1 MKSVKQKILLFGP
14 IGDFGGR
21 ELESGFIASVLSSK
35 YEVTICSTGNIS
47 KKSQVFDFNKNQRV
61 IGVKELLGSRFFD
74 LKLFAFL
81 SFLKN
86 GCKGKVSDFVN
97 NSFAKRF
104 LDYDRKAQIV
114 LEHLI
119 IDFDAIFVVAQ
130 LSSGLV
136 SDVIKLAKS
145 NNKKVL
151 FRTTGTIT
159 FADYDFINSV
169 DCFIHHSQNNV
180 KQIENKRKHK
190 FVIID
195 QCAYNEIDLFKI
207 PTSNKE
213 INNFLI
219 LSRLSVE
226 KGVTQIIDFFLRVC
240 SQDDVL
246 FIAGNGILENDL
258 KIRYIESRNIKFKG
272 FVNSSNVSELFEE
285 IDCLIIP
292 SPEESGP
299 LVGIE
304 AMSAGKVIMSTRVGA
319 MEERMK
325 DTLNQYWFDYNDFES
340 FKGVFG
346 KVKRMDKIQIHNLS
360 KNLKERYKEEYS
372 IYKIGN
378 NYQNVI
384 HKVLDQCE

>member
-35 YEVTICSTGNIS
+35 YEVVICTTGTITS
-47 KKSQVFDFNKNQRV
+47 KSQVFDFNKNQRV
-61 IGVKELLGSRFFD
+61 VRVKEFLVNRFFD

-97 NSFAKRF
+97 NGFAKRF
-104 LDYDRKAQIV
+104 FDYDRKVQIV

-119 IDFDAIFVVAQ
+119 KDYEVVFVVAQ

-145 NNKKVL
+145 KNKKVL
-151 FRTTGTIT
+151 FRTTGMIT
-159 FADYDFINSV
+159 FSEYDFIDFV
-169 DCFIHHSQNNV
+169 DCFVHHSYTNASKIQNS
-180 KQIENKRKHK
+180 RHHHYT
-190 FVIID
+190 IID
-195 QCAYNEIDLFKI
+195 QCAYNEIDLFEI
-207 PTSNKE
+207 PTLNKK
-213 INNFLI
+213 INKFLI
-219 LSRLSVE
+219 LSRLSAE
-226 KGVTQIIDFFLRVC
+226 KGVTQIIDFFLKVC
-240 SQDDVL
+240 SQDDIL

-258 KIRYIESRNIKFKG
+258 KMRYIESKNIIFKG
-272 FVNSSNVSELFEE
+272 FVNSSNVSKLFEE

-304 AMSAGKVIMSTRVGA
+304 AMGAGKVIMSTRVGA

-325 DTLNQYWFDYNDFES
+325 NTLNQYWFDYNNFES
-340 FKGVFG
+340 FKEVFS
-346 KVKRMDKIQIHNLS
+346 KVKSLDNIQIHNLS
-360 KNLKERYKEEYS
+360 KSLKERYKEEYS
-372 IYKIGN
+372 TYKIGN

-384 HKVLDQCE
+384 HKVLGQCE

>member
-1 MKSVKQKILLFGP
+1 MENKILLFGP
-14 IGDFGGR
+14 FGDFGGR
-21 ELESGFIASVLSSK
+21 ELEVSFIASVLSSK
-35 YEVTICSTGNIS
+35 YELAICTTGSITN
-47 KKSQVFDFNKNQRV
+47 KSQVYDFNKKQNV
-61 IGVKELLGSRFFD
+61 FSIKSLLIQRFFT
-74 LKLFAFL
+74 LRLIAFF

-86 GCKGKVSDFVN
+86 GCKGRVSDFVN
-97 NSFAKRF
+97 NGFAKRF
-104 LDYDRKAQIV
+104 LDYDRRVQIV

-119 IDFDAIFVVAQ
+119 KDFDAIFVIAQ
-130 LSSGLV
+130 LSSRLV

-145 NNKKVL
+145 KNKKVL

-159 FADYDFINSV
+159 FSDYHFINFV
-169 DCFIHHSQNNV
+169 DCFVHHSHSNASN
-180 KQIENKRKHK
+180 IEKSRNHHYT
-190 FVIID
+190 IID

-213 INNFLI
+213 INKFLI

-226 KGVTQIIDFFLRVC
+226 KGVSEIIDFFLRVC
-240 SQDDVL
+240 SEDDVL
-246 FIAGNGILENDL
+246 FIVGNGILENDL
-258 KIRYIESRNIKFKG
+258 KMKYIESRNIKFKG
-272 FVNSSNVSELFEE
+272 FINSSNVSELFRE

-304 AMSAGKVIMSTRVGA
+304 AMSAGKVILSTRVGA

-340 FKGVFG
+340 FKEVFS
-346 KVKRMDKIQIHNLS
+346 KVKSLDKIQIHNLS
-360 KNLKERYKEEYS
+360 KSLKERYKKEYS
-372 IYKIGN
+372 IYKIAN

-384 HKVLDQCE
+384 HKVLGQCE